1 MSRRRF
7 ENLEPER
14 QQRLL
19 DSAAEE
25 FAEKGYDAA
34 SLNRILDRSGMSK
47 SSLYYYFDNKADLF
61 GTLVE
66 RSLALLIREI
76 GGFDP
81 ERLTAETF
89 WSELEELMLRSVRAF
104 SRDAWYL
111 KLGRMFYRLR
121 GSRKGGAT
129 ESTMKAARGW
139 IGRILQRGQALGVI
153 RADLP
158 LSLLIDSSM
167 ALGEAM
173 DRWSVEHWDEMTPEE
188 RLEITSRQIGLFRR
202 MLAPEGGGAG
212 HQRP

>member
-25 FAEKGYDAA
+25 FAEKGYDEA
-34 SLNRILDRSGMSK
+34 SLNQILDRSGMSK

-61 GTLVE
+61 TTLVE
-66 RSLALLIREI
+66 RSVALLIREI
-76 GGFDP
+76 GGFDS

-89 WSELEELMLRSVRAF
+89 WSELEDLLLRSVRAF
-104 SRDAWYL
+104 NRDTWYL

-121 GSRKGGAT
+121 SSRKGGAT
-129 ESTMKAARGW
+129 DSTMKAAHGW
-139 IGRILQRGQALGVI
+139 IGGILRRGQGLGVI
-153 RADLP
+153 RTDLP

-167 ALGEAM
+167 ALGEAL

-188 RLEITSRQIGLFRR
+188 RLEISSRQIGMFRR
-202 MLAPEGGGAG
+202 MLAPEAGADG
-212 HQRP
+212 P